1 VLFYKGLRFIN
12 GGFFIYYLP
21 LFTAGQVVARWLATF
36 VSVLDWCGT
45 PSVTDLQPTVSPFF
59 LPNHCFFISCKKI
72 AEMDIK
78 CPHCHQ
84 SFKLDDAL
92 SDDMK
97 KDNEQKLQEQKNLL
111 RSQMEDFIKK
121 KEAEFTGK
129 AEILEKEKVQIATAA
144 AQKAG
149 EGYAAQLKSLEEE
162 RNQKTKQLH
171 EYEKKQL
178 DLLRE
183 KASLEEKQ
191 KNFEFELEKRFL
203 EKRKELEEA
212 TEKKQHQLFDLK
224 INEYKL
230 QMEQQQKLIEELRR
244 KSEQGSMQL
253 QGESQEVLLEEILKE
268 NFPFDMIEEVGKGVE
283 GADCIQV
290 VRNHSGT
297 ECGRIIYESKRT
309 KTWSNVW
316 VEKLKTDKRNSG
328 ADVAILVTQTYPK
341 DMDRFGEREGVWV
354 CNFGEAA
361 GMAAIL
367 RTGIIQVHGAQKT
380 QENRGGKMEL
390 LYNFLLSNDFR
401 GQMEAIAEGFMAM
414 KMGITKERMQMEK
427 IWKEREKQLEKV
439 LINTSGMYGS
449 IKGIAGTS
457 LGDIPLLDGSDS
469 DEEILD

>member
-1 VLFYKGLRFIN
+1 M
-12 GGFFIYYLP
+12 
-21 LFTAGQVVARWLATF
+21 Q
-36 VSVLDWCGT
+36 
-45 PSVTDLQPTVSPFF
+45 
-59 LPNHCFFISCKKI
+59 
-72 AEMDIK
+72 IK
-78 CPHCHQ
+78 CPHCQ
-84 SFKLDDAL
+84 QPFELDDAL
-92 SDDMK
+92 GDEIK

-121 KEAEFTGK
+121 KDAEFTGK
-129 AEILEKEKVQIATAA
+129 AELLEKEKTQIAAAA
-144 AQKAG
+144 AQKAS
-149 EGYAAQLKSLEEE
+149 EGYAAQVKSLEEE
-162 RNQKTKQLH
+162 RNQKTLQLQ

-183 KASLEEKQ
+183 KAGLEEKQ
-191 KNFEFELEKRFL
+191 KNFELELEKRFL
-203 EKRKELEEA
+203 EKRKELEDTTVKREQ
-212 TEKKQHQLFDLK
+212 ELFDLK
-224 INEYKL
+224 TREFKL

-253 QGESQEVLLEEILKE
+253 QGESQEVLLEELLKE
-268 NFPFDMIEEVGKGVE
+268 NFPFDVIEEVGKGVE

-290 VRNHSGT
+290 IRNRSGN

-309 KTWSNVW
+309 KAWNNAW
-316 VEKLKTDKRNSG
+316 VEKLKTDKRSNS

-341 DMDRFGEREGVWV
+341 DMDRFGERDGVWV
-354 CNFGEAA
+354 CSFGEAA

-367 RTGIIQVHGAQKT
+367 RSGIIQVHEAQKS
-380 QENRGGKMEL
+380 QENRGDKMQL
-390 LYNFLLSNDFR
+390 LYDFLTGNEFR

-414 KMGITKERMQMEK
+414 KTGITKERMQMEK

-457 LGDIPLLDGSDS
+457 LGDIPLLDGGDS